1 MIDRESVI
9 RQLTQHIARAEN
21 IENDWMDCVSI
32 PMLRGALELLKK
44 QDNCENCAIAI
55 EDRQPVVRCKDC
67 KHNQAHGCNVL
78 CDLFYGSHYP
88 HGFCD
93 QGEHRDGV

>member
-1 MIDRESVI
+1 MIDRETVI
-9 RQLTQHIARAEN
+9 NELVFD
-21 IENDWMDCVSI
+21 IENALSGDSDFVYCI
-32 PMLRGALELLKK
+32 PTDLLQCAVALLKE

-88 HGFCD
+88 NGFCD
-93 QGEHRDGV
+93 QGELRDGV